1 MDCEPRALRSLRD
14 CNNTSALCQYCGRT
28 GGHGHGFS
36 ANTQSKTAASTEH
49 PIAYDVAVRVAPQF
63 EALRA
68 LVKTHI
74 ELKRYQAVTDLD
86 DAELARLLALAEQD
100 VRKLVLPR
108 G

>member
-1 MDCEPRALRSLRD
+1 MIATKRQRC
-14 CNNTSALCQYCGRT
+14 
-28 GGHGHGFS
+28 
-36 ANTQSKTAASTEH
+36 ASTEQ
-49 PIAYDVAVRVAPQF
+49 PIAHDVVVRVAPQF

-100 VRKLVLPR
+100 VRKLVLPEAVKLCWLVLGR
-108 G
+108 HLQVV